1 MKKIAV
7 LTYNQAALFEL
18 GCAVELFAL
27 PRPEIEDWY
36 QCDVVTFES
45 GPMKTTAGLQITAR
59 QVEDLQAYDMLVIP
73 SWPTNIT
80 QLSGLLADE
89 VNAFYNAGKRILSF
103 CSGAFLL
110 AELGILDGRRATTHW
125 RYAQKFQQ
133 RYKKVEYAGDVLY
146 LFDGTIGCSAGSAAG
161 LDLGLEV
168 IRTDYGQQ
176 TANQVA
182 RRLVMSAHRNGGQS
196 QYVDTP
202 VHKPHSRFSQALDWA
217 INNLHSPF
225 SVNNF
230 ADKANMT
237 RRTFD
242 RQFRSTFDQ
251 TPGEWLIM
259 QKLKLAKQLLESDTR
274 NIELIAEMSGF
285 KNATSMRHH
294 FRKSLNLSPRQ
305 YRDQF
310 SRTRHH

>member
-1 MKKIAV
+1 MKNIAI

-27 PRPEIEDWY
+27 PRPEIKNWY
-36 QCDVVTFES
+36 QCDVVSLEK
-45 GPMKTTAGLQITAR
+45 GPLQTTAGFQITAR
-59 QVEDLQAYDMLVIP
+59 QVQDLDAYDMLVVP

-80 QLSGLLADE
+80 HLSGLLADQ
-89 VNAFYNAGKRILSF
+89 VKIFNQQGKRILSF

-110 AELGILDGRRATTHW
+110 AELGILDGRCATTHW
-125 RYAQKFQQ
+125 RYAKKFQQ
-133 RYKKVEYAGDVLY
+133 RYKNVDYAGDVLY
-146 LFDGTIGCSAGSAAG
+146 VFDGVIGCSAGSAAA

-168 IRTDYGQQ
+168 IRSDYGQQ
-176 TANQVA
+176 TANTIA
-182 RRLVMSAHRNGGQS
+182 RRLVMSAHRSGGQA

-202 VHKPHSRFSQALDWA
+202 VHKANSRFSEALDWA
-217 INNLHSPF
+217 INNLQSSF
-225 SVNNF
+225 SVNEF
-230 ADKANMT
+230 ASYANMS

-251 TPGEWLIM
+251 TPGEWLVM

-274 NIELIAEMSGF
+274 NIELIAELAGF
-285 KNATSMRHH
+285 NNATTMRHH
-294 FRKSLNLSPRQ
+294 FRKNLRLSPRQ

-310 SRTRHH
+310 SRPQHH